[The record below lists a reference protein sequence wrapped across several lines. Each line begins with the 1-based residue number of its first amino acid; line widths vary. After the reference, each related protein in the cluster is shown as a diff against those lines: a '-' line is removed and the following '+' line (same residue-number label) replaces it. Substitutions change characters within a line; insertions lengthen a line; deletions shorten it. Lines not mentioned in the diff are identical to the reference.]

1 MSKLRVLM
9 AALVVVTLFLLPLV
23 AQAQPNVSGFYGDVT
38 LDGVAVEDGTVVKA
52 WIDNG
57 MAGTCETTGASY
69 QISINGEG
77 QDYTDK
83 TVTFTV
89 GADDNAVAES
99 GTFVKGAQMAL
110 NLTAASI
117 PPTDEPIGITLSP
130 SEGAAT
136 NVIGEGAAFNNP
148 VYIYFD
154 GELYTTVKSD
164 GEGNFNAVVVPTTNI
179 AGDYDIAAI
188 DVLERTA
195 TETFTLSSPEAG
207 SGGTGAAGD
216 AGEKGDQGD
225 PGPAGADG
233 EDGDDAG
240 STMGIVALIVAI
252 IAIILAIVFRVMKPA
267 GAPEA

>member
-1 MSKLRVLM
+1 M
-9 AALVVVTLFLLPLV
+9 AALVVVTLFLLPMV
-23 AQAQPNVSGFYGDVT
+23 ALAQPNVSGFYGEIT
-38 LDGVAVEDGTVVKA
+38 LDGIAVEDGTPVKA
-52 WIDNG
+52 WIDNVE
-57 MAGTCETTGASY
+57 AGSVTTTGSSY
-69 QISINGEG
+69 NIQINGEG
-77 QDYTDK
+77 QDFADK
-83 TVTFTV
+83 VVTFTV

-99 GTFVKGAQMAL
+99 GTFVKGSNTAL
-110 NLTAASI
+110 NLTAASV
-117 PPTDEPIGITLSP
+117 PDAGVLGITLSP
-130 SEGAAT
+130 EKGTAT
-136 NVIGEGAAFNNP
+136 NVIGIGAAYNNP

-154 GELYTTVKSD
+154 GELYTTVTSD
-164 GEGNFNAVVVPTTNI
+164 AEGNFNAVVVPTTNV

-207 SGGTGAAGD
+207 PGGTGET
-216 AGEKGDQGD
+216 GEKGDKGD
-225 PGPAGADG
+225 PGPAGAAG

>member
-9 AALVVVTLFLLPLV
+9 AALVVVTLFLLPMV
-23 AQAQPNVSGFYGDVT
+23 ALAQPNVSGFYGEIT
-38 LDGVAVEDGTVVKA
+38 LDGIAVEDGTPVKA
-52 WIDNG
+52 WIDNVE
-57 MAGTCETTGASY
+57 AGSVTTTGSSY
-69 QISINGEG
+69 NIQINGEG
-77 QDYTDK
+77 QDFADK
-83 TVTFTV
+83 VVTFTV

-99 GTFVKGAQMAL
+99 GTFVKGSNTAL
-110 NLTAASI
+110 NLTAASV
-117 PPTDEPIGITLSP
+117 PDAGVLGITLSP
-130 SEGAAT
+130 EKGTAT
-136 NVIGEGAAFNNP
+136 NVIGIGAAYNNP

-154 GELYTTVKSD
+154 GELYTTVTSD
-164 GEGNFNAVVVPTTNI
+164 AEGNFNAVVVPTTNV

-207 SGGTGAAGD
+207 PGGTGET
-216 AGEKGDQGD
+216 GEKGDKGD
-225 PGPAGADG
+225 PGPAGAAG

>member
-9 AALVVVTLFLLPLV
+9 AALVVVTLFLLPMV
-23 AQAQPNVSGFYGDVT
+23 ALAQPNVSGFYGEVT
-38 LDGVAVEDGTVVKA
+38 LDGVDVEDGTVVKA
-52 WIDNG
+52 WIDNVE
-57 MAGTCETTGASY
+57 AGSVTTTGSSY
-69 QISINGEG
+69 NIQINGEG
-77 QDYTDK
+77 QDFADK
-83 TVTFTV
+83 VVTFTV

-99 GTFVKGAQMAL
+99 GTFVKGSNTAL
-110 NLTAASI
+110 NLTAASV
-117 PPTDEPIGITLSP
+117 PDAGVLGITLSP
-130 SEGAAT
+130 EKGTAT
-136 NVIGEGAAFNNP
+136 NVIGIGAAYNNP

-154 GELYTTVKSD
+154 GELYTTVTSD
-164 GEGNFNAVVVPTTNI
+164 AEGNFNAVVVPTTNV

-207 SGGTGAAGD
+207 PGGTGET
-216 AGEKGDQGD
+216 GEKGDKGD
-225 PGPAGADG
+225 PGPAGAAG

>member
-1 MSKLRVLM
+1 M
-9 AALVVVTLFLLPLV
+9 AALVVVTLFLLPIV

-38 LDGVAVEDGTVVKA
+38 LDGVPVEDGTVIKA

-57 MAGTCETTGASY
+57 VAGTVETTGASY
-69 QISINGEG
+69 VISINGEG
-77 QDYTDK
+77 QDFTDK
-83 TVTFTV
+83 VVTFTV
-89 GADDNAVAES
+89 GVDDNAVAES
-99 GTFVKGAQMAL
+99 GTFVKGAQVAL

-130 SEGAAT
+130 SEGSAT

-164 GEGNFNAVVVPTTNI
+164 GEGNFNAIVVPTTNTS
-179 AGDYDIAAI
+179 GDYDIAAI

-195 TETFTLSSPEAG
+195 TETFTLSSPEG
-207 SGGTGAAGD
+207 PGGPGDPGAQ
-216 AGEKGDQGD
+216 GEKGDKGD

-233 EDGDDAG
+233 EDGDDAS